1 VLFLEP
7 IVRIF
12 IINHLRIK
20 VLVCILESAMFF
32 FQFQLE
38 SNGPLVVII
47 GLEEFIKFHD
57 LRLGC
62 MFGKE

>member
-1 VLFLEP
+1 
-7 IVRIF
+7 
-12 IINHLRIK
+12 
-20 VLVCILESAMFF
+20 MFF

-38 SNGPLVVII
+38 SNGPLVVVI
-47 GLEEFIKFHD
+47 GLEESIKFHD